1 MKFLA
6 IIDTD
11 SGENTPLRIKDIR
24 STYSSSNYDRYGP
37 FPSIGIELNITLNAV
52 HDHNIEYSLYQARSD
67 QQYIPFPIQ
76 IPPFDNYVQ
85 DHAHQLENTENIETT
100 EIKDINT
107 KIDIKQIEINNK
119 SELF

>member
-24 STYSSSNYDRYGP
+24 CTYSSNYDR
-37 FPSIGIELNITLNAV
+37 GIELNITLNEAY
-52 HDHNIEYSLYQARSD
+52 DPNIEYSLHQAKHD
-67 QQYIPFPIQ
+67 QQYTPFPIQ

-85 DHAHQLENTENIETT
+85 DHARQLENTENIETT